1 MNDKKTFKKIINEM
15 GKQCESTC
23 AKITLSACL
32 TVVLTGAGLIVYAIA
47 QTFVMAQISAQRFAW
62 SASSPLIL
70 AMVYFALL
78 CVTWRF
84 LRDKERL
91 TNENPQF
98 LKTSLEC
105 AVLAIATGALIP
117 KIFEATGN
125 VLRSANQA
133 ELTKQ
138 MSNPSLTVATVALAT
153 VLAPLFE
160 ECIFRLIPFSCFAWL
175 TEIDQRAKI
184 IMLIVTSA
192 FFACMHV
199 SPMVNS
205 WMVYFAVGMIFGFAY
220 LKGGFVCSSLA
231 HFSYNMFAVLMSVN
245 LTH

>member
-1 MNDKKTFKKIINEM
+1 MLKKIINEM

-117 KIFEATGN
+117 KIFEAMGN

>member
-1 MNDKKTFKKIINEM
+1 MNDEKTFKKIINGME
-15 GKQCESTC
+15 KQCESTC

-32 TVVLTGAGLIVYAIA
+32 TVVLTGAGLIAYAIA

-84 LRDKERL
+84 LRDRERL

-160 ECIFRLIPFSCFAWL
+160 EGIFRLIPFSCFAWL

>member
-1 MNDKKTFKKIINEM
+1 MSDEKMLKKIINEM